1 MGKNR
6 KKWPAKKRLE
16 IVLEGIRTGEVA
28 ETCRRHGC
36 STAQY
41 YDWQRRLTS
50 SAEMIF
56 DKKRGRPSKEAERM
70 QAEIGKKDRIIAE
83 VIAENLDLKKIVGD

>member
-1 MGKNR
+1 MANNR

-16 IVLEGIRTGEVA
+16 IVLEAIRSGEVA

-41 YDWQRRLTS
+41 YDWQRKLMTS
-50 SAEMIF
+50 ADKVF
-56 DKKRGRPSKEAERM
+56 DKKSGRPAKEAQRM
-70 QAEIGKKDRIIAE
+70 QAEIDRKNKIIAE
-83 VIAENLDLKKIVGD
+83 VISENLFLKKIVGD

>member
-16 IVLEGIRTGEVA
+16 IVLECIRTGQVA

-36 STAQY
+36 STTQY
-41 YDWQRRLTS
+41 YDWQRQLMS
-50 SAEMIF
+50 SAELIF
-56 DKKRGRPSKEAERM
+56 DKKRGRPSREAERM

>member
-6 KKWPAKKRLE
+6 KKWPATKRLE
-16 IVLEGIRTGEVA
+16 IVLEGIRNGQVA
-28 ETCRRHGC
+28 EACRRHGC
-36 STAQY
+36 STTQY
-41 YDWQRRLTS
+41 YDWQRQLMA
-50 SAEMIF
+50 SADTIF

-70 QAEIGKKDRIIAE
+70 QAEISKKDSIIAE

>member
-1 MGKNR
+1 MGKDR

-16 IVLEGIRTGEVA
+16 IVLEGIRSGQVA

-36 STAQY
+36 SSAQY
-41 YDWQRRLTS
+41 YDWQRQLTS
-50 SAEMIF
+50 SAELIF

-70 QAEIGKKDRIIAE
+70 EAEISRKDKIIAE